1 VRAEARDA
9 SDAPERAGF
18 PPHPFIHAGLGDISA
33 GLPCER
39 EIDMLNSC
47 RTNRITAQAHAP
59 TTTESAPAAF
69 SVPGR

>member
-1 VRAEARDA
+1 MRPKARDA
-9 SDAPERAGF
+9 IDASERAGF
-18 PPHPFIHAGLGDISA
+18 PHHPGIHAGLGDNSA

-59 TTTESAPAAF
+59 TTTEPAPAAF